1 MVQSLRS
8 RGFDVTAEH
17 HVSVPIEVDAQP
29 STAVWGRAG
38 RCLEAGE
45 QSSEGLL
52 NAVLWCLLTIR
63 AGTSMDIDD
72 CHMAGL
78 CHMAG
83 SSWQLGRHL
92 GSRAESAGPGN
103 RAGRRGCTVSWAIS
117 WAGGNRAGH
126 QLGRG
131 TGPGW
136 GTGWGTGPG
145 WGTGWDQPGWVAPLV
160 RTARRA
166 MATPTA

>member
-1 MVQSLRS
+1 MVPGGPVRSLS
-8 RGFDVTAEH
+8 EAHAPFGTMS
-17 HVSVPIEVDAQP
+17 VSVPIEVDAQP

-63 AGTSMDIDD
+63 SDTGMDIDG

-103 RAGRRGCTVSWAIS
+103 RAGRRGCTVSWAILDPGQLGGGTGPAIS
-117 WAGGNRAGH
+117 WAGEQGRAGERAGE
-126 QLGRG
+126 QGRAGERAG
-131 TGPGW
+131 TS
-136 GTGWGTGPG
+136 
-145 WGTGWDQPGWVAPLV
+145 
-160 RTARRA
+160 RA
-166 MATPTA
+166 G

>member
-1 MVQSLRS
+1 M
-8 RGFDVTAEH
+8 
-17 HVSVPIEVDAQP
+17 
-29 STAVWGRAG
+29 WGRAG

-52 NAVLWCLLTIR
+52 GAVLWCLLTIR
-63 AGTSMDIDD
+63 SDTGMDIDG

-103 RAGRRGCTVSWAIS
+103 RAGRRGCTVSWAILDPGHEGVHCTVS
-117 WAGGNRAGH
+117 WAGEQGRPSAGQGNRAGPGNG
-126 QLGRG
+126 LGNGLGDR
-131 TGPGW
+131 PGL
-136 GTGWGTGPG
+136 GNRV
-145 WGTGWDQPGWVAPLV
+145 QVLWVTEFIKSLFYIKVSA
-160 RTARRA
+160 AI
-166 MATPTA
+166 